1 MKCQWQWGVT
11 AVLAAT
17 LVAPVAAQESQGTVP
32 PAGTL
37 ELTVTL
43 DDVTI
48 LRAVNGLHLTA
59 AQMSPLVQRL
69 EASVARIRQAGQG
82 DAAAWTAAT
91 RALRQAIPQASSG
104 APTGAA
110 DAELARVQQLARGK
124 QDAAQEQ
131 SRTEVRALLEQN
143 LTPAQKAAL
152 LKMGRDEMV
161 QRRLARLETDDLNR
175 IERMGREL
183 DRLREASPQEYT
195 QARQRF
201 AMQMANLPGWWD
213 VGRQNGTGSAGAP
226 GGQGGNRAA
235 RGGNGGGQGGN
246 RGDGLVTEQRRLRL
260 QQQRQ
265 DAQAQLADPARRAQ
279 MRQFQMLADQVRA
292 LPQQTYA
299 QRRTQLAAQLYQSQS
314 QTLAQTAAP
323 DEAMDAF
330 IDRYLLVSRAP
341 VVLAER
347 LQAMG

>member
-1 MKCQWQWGVT
+1 MKSQRQWGVA

-17 LVAPVAAQESQGTVP
+17 LVAPVVAQESRGAAPTTGAP
-32 PAGTL
+32 
-37 ELTVTL
+37 ELVAVL
-43 DDVTI
+43 DDVAI
-48 LRAVNGLHLTA
+48 LRAVNALHLTA

-69 EASVARIRQAGQG
+69 ESSVARVQQAGQG
-82 DAAAWTAAT
+82 DAAGWTTAA
-91 RALRQAIPQASSG
+91 RALRQAIPQAASG
-104 APTGAA
+104 APAGTA

-131 SRTEVRALLEQN
+131 SRAEVRALLEQL

-152 LKMGRDEMV
+152 LKMGRDEIV
-161 QRRLARLETDDLNR
+161 RRRLARLETDDINR
-175 IERMGREL
+175 IDRMGREL

-213 VGRQNGTGSAGAP
+213 VGRQNGTGNGIASAG
-226 GGQGGNRAA
+226 GRGGNRAG
-235 RGGNGGGQGGN
+235 RGGNQA
-246 RGDGLVTEQRRLRL
+246 DGLAAEQRRLRL

-265 DAQAQLADPARRAQ
+265 DAQTQLADPARRAQ

-292 LPQQTYA
+292 LPPQTYA
-299 QRRTQLAAQLYQSQS
+299 QQRTQLAAQLYQSQS

-330 IDRYLLVSRAP
+330 IDRYLLVPRAP
-341 VVLAER
+341 AVLAER